1 MDENRYDDNYEEDE
15 RNEEEHS
22 KKKRKYNKS
31 FYVVFALCL
40 CAIGAAAWYSY
51 GDVTNYMEDNT
62 TSTAAETTPQE
73 QNAEAKVQGV
83 TEPTLGSENL
93 VISTEPASPTNASS
107 YTEEETDAETPT
119 EKLEDVVAQENS
131 EKLIFPVSETVTKKW
146 SGDTPVYFET
156 LKDWRT
162 HQGADFKC
170 NDNASVKSA
179 GSGNVKEITE
189 SGLYGPT
196 IIIEQNDGAVLTY
209 CGVKADENLSVGSH
223 VSSGDNIGTAVKI
236 PCEANEETH
245 IHLEVNADGKKVD
258 PVEYLN
264 NN

>member
-1 MDENRYDDNYEEDE
+1 MDENRYDNNYEE
-15 RNEEEHS
+15 EEKTEEKCTQ
-22 KKKRKYNKS
+22 KKKKYTKG

-51 GDVTNYMEDNT
+51 GDVSNYMNDTATPTEQA
-62 TSTAAETTPQE
+62 TSPQN
-73 QNAEAKVQGV
+73 QNAEAKVSGV
-83 TEPTLGSENL
+83 TEPTLGSKNLTVETQPVDQGSNPTVEQETVPTENL
-93 VISTEPASPTNASS
+93 EDVIAQNN
-107 YTEEETDAETPT
+107 T
-119 EKLEDVVAQENS
+119 EKLV
-131 EKLIFPVSETVTKKW
+131 FPVSEEVTKKW

-162 HQGADFKC
+162 HKATDFSC
-170 NDNASVKSA
+170 NKDASVKSA
-179 GSGNVKEITE
+179 GSGNVKKIEE

-209 CGVKADENLSVGSH
+209 CGVKANENLSEGNH
-223 VSSGDNIGTAVKI
+223 VSAGDNIGTAVKI
-236 PCEANEETH
+236 PCEAGEKSH
-245 IHLEVNADGKKVD
+245 IHLEVKIDGKKVD